1 MQTQSIIACYQ
12 CDLVQYEVILM
23 EGEKALCSRC
33 NALLYKKT
41 PLHHNQEIA
50 FTICAIVMLFIANLF
65 PIATIVV
72 QGTEIDATLFS
83 IIQTLVMQQQMLIAL
98 LLFVTLF
105 IAPILEVLAMAYLL
119 TQLEKGWPKH
129 NIAHAY
135 KLHLTAKTWILIDV
149 FMLGILV
156 ALVKLMP
163 IMIVK
168 VGIAV
173 WALAGLIILLTFS
186 AQAFDT
192 RKVWSKI
199 DFHQP

>member
-1 MQTQSIIACYQ
+1 MCTQSIIACYQ
-12 CDLVQYEVILM
+12 CDLIQYEVKLL

-33 NALLYKKT
+33 NAMLYRNT
-41 PLHHNQEIA
+41 PPHRNQEIA
-50 FTICAIVMLFIANLF
+50 FTASAIVMLLIANLF

-72 QGTEIDATLFS
+72 QGKVIDATLFS
-83 IIQTLVMQQQMLIAL
+83 IIQMLVIQQQNLIAL

-105 IAPILEVLAMAYLL
+105 LAPILEVFAMAYML
-119 TQLEKGWPKH
+119 TQLEKGWPTH
-129 NIAHAY
+129 NIAHMY
-135 KLHLTAKTWILIDV
+135 KLHLTAKTWILVDV

-173 WALAGLIILLTFS
+173 WAFAGLIILFTLS
-186 AQAFDT
+186 AQVFDAK
-192 RKVWSKI
+192 KVWSKI
-199 DFHQP
+199 DFQ